1 MDPGRIPEYSP
12 QLGCTMGAAA
22 PIFRGR
28 PSHEGFDDV
37 TSSSP
42 ATLMTLLV
50 LGVFGAGCASTGAVP
65 RPFPTPGAKPSASR
79 PDPGI
84 PAVESAIPN
93 PDARPDESHP
103 EAFEGRLAIP
113 GMPIDG
119 FSVAGAALQFRGTP
133 YRLGGTEPEEG
144 FDCSG
149 LVHYV
154 FARYGIAV
162 PRDVRSQYQVG
173 SKIEGE
179 DIQPGDLLFFE
190 TEGSGASHVAI
201 AISSRQFVHAPN
213 SRGVVRVEM
222 LTSDYWSS
230 RYLGARRIIDRQ

>member
-1 MDPGRIPEYSP
+1 MP
-12 QLGCTMGAAA
+12 
-22 PIFRGR
+22 
-28 PSHEGFDDV
+28 
-37 TSSSP
+37 
-42 ATLMTLLV
+42 
-50 LGVFGAGCASTGAVP
+50 
-65 RPFPTPGAKPSASR
+65 R
-79 PDPGI
+79 PDPGS
-84 PAVESAIPN
+84 PAESPIPN
-93 PDARPDESHP
+93 TDA
-103 EAFEGRLAIP
+103 GRGVFDGRIPIP
-113 GMPIDG
+113 GTLVDG

-133 YRLGGTEPEEG
+133 YRLGGTEPEGG

-154 FARYGIAV
+154 YARYGIAV
-162 PRDVRSQYQVG
+162 PRDVRSQYEVG
-173 SKIEGE
+173 TRIVEE

-230 RYLGARRIIDRQ
+230 RYLGARRIIHISGVRSEF

>member
-1 MDPGRIPEYSP
+1 
-12 QLGCTMGAAA
+12 
-22 PIFRGR
+22 
-28 PSHEGFDDV
+28 
-37 TSSSP
+37 
-42 ATLMTLLV
+42 
-50 LGVFGAGCASTGAVP
+50 
-65 RPFPTPGAKPSASR
+65 
-79 PDPGI
+79 
-84 PAVESAIPN
+84 
-93 PDARPDESHP
+93 
-103 EAFEGRLAIP
+103 
-113 GMPIDG
+113 
-119 FSVAGAALQFRGTP
+119 
-133 YRLGGTEPEEG
+133 LGGTEPEGG

-154 FARYGIAV
+154 FAQYGVAV

-173 SKIEGE
+173 WKIRDD

-230 RYLGARRIIDRQ
+230 RYLGGRRIIDGEPR

>member
-1 MDPGRIPEYSP
+1 
-12 QLGCTMGAAA
+12 
-22 PIFRGR
+22 
-28 PSHEGFDDV
+28 V
-37 TSSSP
+37 TSRTP
-42 ATLMTLLV
+42 AVFLALAI
-50 LGVFGAGCASTGAVP
+50 GVSGARCASTGAVP
-65 RPFPTPGAKPSASR
+65 RPFPTPGAKPPVSR

-84 PAVESAIPN
+84 PDAESPILSPV
-93 PDARPDESHP
+93 ARTDEERP
-103 EAFEGRLAIP
+103 EAFEGRIPIP
-113 GMPIDG
+113 GTLIDG

-133 YRLGGTEPEEG
+133 YRLGGTEPEGG

-173 SKIEGE
+173 AKIDDE

-222 LTSDYWSS
+222 LTDYWSS
-230 RYLGARRIIDRQ
+230 RYLGARRVIDSQ